1 MSLTHILALD
11 ASSQACSVALWS
23 GTPEGQIS
31 MVHRWALV
39 PRQHTQ
45 KLLPMVDEVLNE
57 AGCRL
62 KEVDAFAYGHG
73 PGSFTGIRVASGIV
87 QGLAMGANKPL
98 LGVSTLEAL
107 ALQGAEELRQHHP
120 AVDGLQVLAA
130 LDARMGELYVA
141 PYRVKAVN
149 GWITPEPLDEERVLK
164 PDTLILPEG
173 EYRGIGAGLNYLA
186 DFPHTA
192 RERIV
197 SVNPTAEPDAYY
209 ISLLAAQRY
218 FAGEARPPEE
228 VQPVYLRNNV
238 ASRSTRD
245 PLG

>member
-23 GTPEGQIS
+23 GSPEGQVSIT
-31 MVHRWALV
+31 HRWALM
-39 PRQHTQ
+39 PRQHTR
-45 KLLPMVDEVLNE
+45 KLLPMVDEVLEE
-57 AGCRL
+57 AGCSL
-62 KEVDAFAYGHG
+62 QEVDAFAYGHG
-73 PGSFTGIRVASGIV
+73 PGSFTGVRVAAGIV

-107 ALQGAEELRQHHP
+107 AFQGFDEVRQQYP
-120 AVDGLQVLAA
+120 ALDDIQVLAA

-141 PYRVKAVN
+141 PYRVKTVN

-164 PDTLILPEG
+164 PDVLKLPEG

-186 DFPHTA
+186 EFPKAA
-192 RERIV
+192 RECIV
-197 SVNPTAEPDAYY
+197 SVNSSAEPEARY
-209 ISLLAAQRY
+209 ISMLAARHY

-228 VQPVYLRNNV
+228 IQPVYLRNNV
-238 ASRSTRD
+238 ASRSSRD

>member
-23 GTPEGQIS
+23 GTPEGHVSI
-31 MVHRWALV
+31 VHRWALS

-45 KLLPMVDEVLNE
+45 KLLPMVDAVLEE
-57 AGCRL
+57 AGCTL

-73 PGSFTGIRVASGIV
+73 PGSFTGVRVAAGIV

-98 LGVSTLEAL
+98 LGISTLEAL
-107 ALQGAEELRQHHP
+107 ALQGFEEFRQQHP
-120 AVDGLQVLAA
+120 AVGGLQVLAA

-149 GWITPEPLDEERVLK
+149 GWIIPEPLDTERVLK
-164 PDTLILPEG
+164 PDALTLPAG
-173 EYRGIGAGLNYLA
+173 EYRGMGAGLNYLA
-186 DFPHTA
+186 EFPPSV
-192 RERIV
+192 RESIV
-197 SVNPTAEPDAYY
+197 SVNVTAEPDAHY
-209 ISLLAAQRY
+209 ISMLAAQHY
-218 FAGEARPPEE
+218 FAGEACPPEE
-228 VQPVYLRNNV
+228 VQPVYLRNDV